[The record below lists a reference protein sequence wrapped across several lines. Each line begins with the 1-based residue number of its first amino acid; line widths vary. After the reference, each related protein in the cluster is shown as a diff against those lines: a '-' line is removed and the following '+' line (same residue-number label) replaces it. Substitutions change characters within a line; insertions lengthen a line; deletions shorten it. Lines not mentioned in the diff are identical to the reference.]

1 MVGLWAFEG
10 TKSLVLYLL
19 ALLVVVGIPTGVLVL
34 LIPKAITSVSLAFLI
49 KVIGVTWAGFAL
61 VSPMGYIQRRYSL
74 VTLHPN
80 D

>member
-1 MVGLWAFEG
+1 MVGLWAFES
-10 TKSLVLYLL
+10 TKSLILYLL
-19 ALLVVVGIPTGVLVL
+19 ALVVVVGIPTGVLVL
-34 LIPKAITSVSLAFLI
+34 LIPKAISSAILAYLI

-74 VTLHPN
+74 ITLHPH